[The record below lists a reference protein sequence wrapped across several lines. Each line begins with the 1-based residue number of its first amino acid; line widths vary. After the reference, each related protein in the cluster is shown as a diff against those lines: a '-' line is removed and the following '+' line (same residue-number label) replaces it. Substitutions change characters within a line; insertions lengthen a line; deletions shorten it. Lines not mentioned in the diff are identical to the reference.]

1 MPNEIECENCGH
13 KFLPGEDDTCCPKCG
28 YDSDDTIRVSEE
40 FYECAD
46 R

>member
-1 MPNEIECENCGH
+1 MDNEIECENCGH
-13 KFLPGEDDTCCPKCG
+13 KFSPDENDTCCPKC
-28 YDSDDTIRVSEE
+28 YHDSDDAVRVLEE